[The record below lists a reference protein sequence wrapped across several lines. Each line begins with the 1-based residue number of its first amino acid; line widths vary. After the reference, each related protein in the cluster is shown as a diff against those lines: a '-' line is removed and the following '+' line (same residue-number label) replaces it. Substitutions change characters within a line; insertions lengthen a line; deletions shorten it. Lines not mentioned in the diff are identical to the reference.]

1 MLNPRCS
8 PCRFES
14 LSPCR
19 PASGEHNVIADLRGK
34 DALSKDALS
43 NLTGRI
49 VESYHDLDTIEHL
62 DQTSL
67 PNFQVVTAIVT
78 DLKDI
83 IFPGYHRF
91 RNLHWTNARDHV
103 GELLK
108 GLYERLRE
116 QIACA
121 LRYEGSGRG
130 IAAAAGWNGDD
141 ADQRAREKALAF
153 LQYLPEL
160 RVIIATDVEA
170 AFEGDPAAHGHDEII
185 FCYPGLEAITIY
197 RLAHCLHSLRVPLIP
212 RMMTEWAHSRTGI
225 DVHPGARIGP
235 GFFIDHGTGVVIGET
250 CVIADHVTLYQGV
263 TLGAI
268 SFDHDA
274 EGNLIRGT
282 KRHPTIEREVV
293 IYANATVLGGQTV
306 IGAQSVIGAG
316 VSVTKSVPP
325 NTIVTVEK
333 PSLRFREAPAT
344 RSA

>member
-1 MLNPRCS
+1 
-8 PCRFES
+8 
-14 LSPCR
+14 
-19 PASGEHNVIADLRGK
+19 
-34 DALSKDALS
+34 
-43 NLTGRI
+43 
-49 VESYHDLDTIEHL
+49 VESYHDLEAIEHL
-62 DQTSL
+62 DQTPL
-67 PNFQVVTAIVT
+67 PDNQVLAEVVT
-78 DLKDI
+78 DLKEI
-83 IFPGYHRF
+83 IFPGYHRL
-91 RNLHWTNARDHV
+91 RNLHWNNARGHV
-103 GELLK
+103 SELLK
-108 GLYERLRE
+108 RLHERLRT

-121 LRYEGSGRG
+121 LRYEAGGRVL
-130 IAAAAGWNGDD
+130 AADKDWSDD
-141 ADQRAREKALAF
+141 ADQRAQEKALAF
-153 LQYLPEL
+153 LQYIPEL
-160 RVIIATDVEA
+160 RVLIATDVEA
-170 AFEGDPAAHGHDEII
+170 AFEGDPAAHGPDEII

-268 SFDHDA
+268 SFDHDSD
-274 EGNLIRGT
+274 GNLIRGT

-306 IGAQSVIGAG
+306 IGAHSVIGAG

-325 NTIVTVEK
+325 NTIVTIEK
-333 PSLRFREAPAT
+333 PSLRFREARAS

>member
-1 MLNPRCS
+1 M
-8 PCRFES
+8 
-14 LSPCR
+14 
-19 PASGEHNVIADLRGK
+19 IADLRGK
-34 DALSKDALS
+34 DDLSSLAD
-43 NLTGRI
+43 RI
-49 VESYHDLDTIEHL
+49 VESYHDLETIEHL
-62 DQTSL
+62 DQTPL
-67 PNFQVVTAIVT
+67 PNFEVVTGIVS
-78 DLKDI
+78 DLKEL

-91 RNLHWTNARDHV
+91 RDFHWNNVQSHV
-103 GELLK
+103 GEMLN
-108 GLYERLRE
+108 GLYDRLRE
-116 QIACA
+116 QITCA
-121 LRYEGSGRG
+121 LRYEGRNRG
-130 IAAAAGWNGDD
+130 HAAVGIWNSDD
-141 ADQRAREKALAF
+141 ADQRAREKSLAF

-185 FCYPGLEAITIY
+185 FCYPGLEAITTY

-212 RMMTEWAHSRTGI
+212 RMMTEWAHGRTGI

-250 CVIADHVTLYQGV
+250 CIIADHVTLYQGV

-274 EGNLIRGT
+274 EGNLVRGT

-306 IGAQSVIGAG
+306 IGAHSVIGAG

-325 NTIVTVEK
+325 HTIVTIEK
-333 PSLRFREAPAT
+333 PSLRFREVPVS

>member
-1 MLNPRCS
+1 MPVPIGVWGNI
-8 PCRFES
+8 
-14 LSPCR
+14 
-19 PASGEHNVIADLRGK
+19 VIADLRGK
-34 DALSKDALS
+34 DALSSLA
-43 NLTGRI
+43 GRI
-49 VESYHDLDTIEHL
+49 VESYHDLETIEHL
-62 DQTSL
+62 DQTPL
-67 PNFQVVTAIVT
+67 PDYQVVTGIVT
-78 DLKDI
+78 DLKEI

-91 RNLHWTNARDHV
+91 RNLHWTNAPNHV
-103 GELLK
+103 GEMLK
-108 GLYERLRE
+108 GLFERLRE

-121 LRYEGSGRG
+121 LRYEGGGRG
-130 IAAAAGWNGDD
+130 LAAGEGWNSDD

-170 AFEGDPAAHGHDEII
+170 AFEGDPAAHGRDEII

-282 KRHPTIEREVV
+282 KRHPTIDREVV
-293 IYANATVLGGQTV
+293 IFANATVLGGQTV
-306 IGAQSVIGAG
+306 IGAHSVIGAG

-325 NTIVTVEK
+325 NTIVTIEK
-333 PSLRFREAPAT
+333 PSLRFREAPT
-344 RSA
+344 MRSA